1 MSETDN
7 GPNPETDLAA
17 ALLGG
22 LEAPAEAPPAEAPPA
37 APGDLFPEVPPLSF
51 ERLPPNFRKHADPKS
66 PVPLRSMAARGLV
79 PLSPVDMCLCLALL
93 ANDADPAVAAAAQ
106 KTASG
111 LPDKILSVALRDE
124 SANPRTLHFLASAL
138 AGKDQP
144 LEYVALNHA
153 AHDLTV
159 AQVAVGTSSARILE
173 IIANNQLRI
182 LRSEAVLRAVVTNPA
197 SSKALVDLTC
207 DFTVR
212 NGLCLSDLPAMVE
225 AHTRIHGAPPVP
237 PPTKEEAAAL
247 NLPPPPDT
255 ADSIMSE
262 FGEALTSASAP
273 PMEDGKRMNLTQRIT
288 KMSVSEKIKLATLG
302 NKEARGIL
310 MRDANKLVTL
320 AVIGSPRISDGEV
333 LVLAHSKT
341 TADDVLRIIYQSR
354 EWTRQYPI
362 KVALVK
368 NPKVPLA
375 ITMRFMATLRES
387 EVKELAG
394 NKNVPSAVRV
404 NAKKLIGKKG

>member
-22 LEAPAEAPPAEAPPA
+22 LEAPAEAPPA
-37 APGDLFPEVPPLSF
+37 APGDLFPEVPPLTF
-51 ERLPPNFRKHADPKS
+51 DRLPPNYRKHADPKS
-66 PVPLRSMAARGLV
+66 PVGLRSMAAKGMV
-79 PLSPVDMCLCLALL
+79 PLAPVDMCLCLALL

-182 LRSEAVLRAVVTNPA
+182 LRSEAVLRAIILNPA
-197 SSKALVDLTC
+197 TSKALVDLTC

-212 NGLCLSDLPAMVE
+212 NGLCLEDVPAMIE
-225 AHTRIHGAPPVP
+225 AHVRIHGAAPAAQPVV
-237 PPTKEEAAAL
+237 
-247 NLPPPPDT
+247 LPGQPAPRLPDT
-255 ADSIMSE
+255 AEALLAE
-262 FGEALTSASAP
+262 FGDALTSGGAP
-273 PMEDGKRMNLTQRIT
+273 PMEEGRRLNLTQRVA